1 MHALLTLTCL
11 LAPAGAEPPA
21 DPGDFPKTAPPE
33 FVMVSRVNE
42 DAGNVYLRS
51 LRTVPVTVMKTVES
65 VVGGEKRRV
74 TVPVTEYRTEV
85 VEQALPLKSLRV
97 FDAAGKELK
106 PAEARKRLTAGK
118 MVLRATDSKPL
129 APAYRKVLARDA
141 LILVPPAGKPAPVG
155 GGAIRP

>member
-21 DPGDFPKTAPPE
+21 EPADFPKTAPPE
-33 FVMVSRVNE
+33 FVMVSRLNE
-42 DAGNVYLRS
+42 GTGTVYVRS
-51 LRTVPVTVMKTVES
+51 VRTVPVTVTKTVEM
-65 VVGGEKRRV
+65 VVMGEKRTV

-85 VEQALPLKSLRV
+85 VERALPLKSLRV

-106 PAEARKRLTAGK
+106 PAEARKRLTPGK

-141 LILVPPAGKPAPVG
+141 LILVPAAGKPGP
-155 GGAIRP
+155 R